1 MAPSPLDHPALFNAR
16 LLKRSV
22 LDEPTPPA
30 HQRILNDWAETIR
43 SGAIRQRSEQQIR
56 GAFTHQFFIWLLGY
70 QAFGAGTDYT
80 LADENHIGKGRA
92 DVVLGR
98 FGPKGD
104 QLCVPVELK
113 GADTPNLDVMMPGR
127 YKSPVQQAWEY
138 AMDLPDCKFLVLSNM
153 LEIRLYA
160 VGHTRRVYE
169 RFDMLDLAASSYEY
183 QRFRLLLSAEH
194 LLGGRTLTLLSESGL
209 IEKQITRELYADYKR
224 WRIQLISALAHA
236 NDLAPGALITP
247 AQKLLDRILFVA
259 FAQQRG
265 LLPADTL
272 KSVNSSTG
280 WLVVPKYD
288 NYKVL
293 FKAIDKG
300 LPERNIPP
308 YNGGLFAHDRFL
320 DSLTVPNAACDMFME
335 FGKYDFGGE
344 VSVTVLGHIFEQSIT
359 DLEQLKELADTGAF
373 TLEALSQSTRQADA
387 GKANGTSVSGARK
400 EHGIVYTP
408 EFITAFI
415 LDQTL
420 GKTIDG
426 RRAKCAENYQI
437 NGEVQSG
444 EVNEPHAASEAG
456 GTVIWRKP
464 TAEEKKYASKAL
476 AQPERVVELIFWR
489 AWLAELITL
498 KVCDPACGSGAF
510 LVAAFDL
517 LLAEYTAVNDQIAAI
532 TGSMEVFNAD
542 KEILN
547 SNLFGVDLNAESIEI
562 TKLSLW
568 LKTAKHGKPLESL
581 EANLRVGNSLVSSLD
596 GGLEFDAKAF
606 DWSAAFPDV
615 VARGGFD
622 VIVGNPPYVRQERI
636 SPIKPY
642 LEKRYACYDG
652 GVDLYAYFFE
662 LGIRLLRNGNS
673 GGRIGYVSSGTFF
686 KTSSGSKLRAYLLA
700 HAQLEAI
707 VDFGDLQVFEGVTTY
722 PVIVTLRR
730 SGAPTAAHPIRFLSL
745 KTELPEKLVE
755 TFKASAA
762 MMPQG
767 QLGLDSWRLEDSR
780 EAALR
785 QKLLQG
791 RDTLKTVYGSPLY
804 GIKTGL
810 NHAFVL
816 DHSTQERLVNE
827 DPRSAS
833 LIKPFLRGENL
844 KKWHVHAQREYLLLI
859 KNGSTRLGFEAQ
871 HGHTLEQAV
880 QAEAAQATQATH
892 PLEALAWQWFSTHQP
907 AVARWLQTFEP
918 QARKRSDQGEFWWE
932 LRACAYYDKFDSA
945 KIFYPDLSQ
954 GAKFSYDDTG
964 SYAANTVYFIAD
976 AQPWTAAFLNSRLN
990 WFYLSGI
997 CDAMRGGEWRLRLFS
1012 DNMERIP
1019 LPQVTEAAQTQLSAL
1034 AQSAQSAAEARR
1046 DEIARFG
1053 RAALRD
1059 LVPGGLSNLTV
1070 SGGAKLPAAWQSS
1083 VPEFGEFT
1091 VELKK
1096 RFKRELTLQER
1107 NDWDTALTQ
1116 AREKVAIYTHSITQA
1131 EKDIDAIVYQLFQ
1144 LSPDEI
1150 TLIETMHR

>member
-1 MAPSPLDHPALFNAR
+1 M
-16 LLKRSV
+16 
-22 LDEPTPPA
+22 
-30 HQRILNDWAETIR
+30 
-43 SGAIRQRSEQQIR
+43 
-56 GAFTHQFFIWLLGY
+56 
-70 QAFGAGTDYT
+70 
-80 LADENHIGKGRA
+80 
-92 DVVLGR
+92 
-98 FGPKGD
+98 
-104 QLCVPVELK
+104 
-113 GADTPNLDVMMPGR
+113 
-127 YKSPVQQAWEY
+127 
-138 AMDLPDCKFLVLSNM
+138 
-153 LEIRLYA
+153 
-160 VGHTRRVYE
+160 
-169 RFDMLDLAASSYEY
+169 
-183 QRFRLLLSAEH
+183 
-194 LLGGRTLTLLSESGL
+194 
-209 IEKQITRELYADYKR
+209 
-224 WRIQLISALAHA
+224 
-236 NDLAPGALITP
+236 
-247 AQKLLDRILFVA
+247 
-259 FAQQRG
+259 
-265 LLPADTL
+265 
-272 KSVNSSTG
+272 
-280 WLVVPKYD
+280 
-288 NYKVL
+288 
-293 FKAIDKG
+293 
-300 LPERNIPP
+300 
-308 YNGGLFAHDRFL
+308 
-320 DSLTVPNAACDMFME
+320 
-335 FGKYDFGGE
+335 
-344 VSVTVLGHIFEQSIT
+344 
-359 DLEQLKELADTGAF
+359 
-373 TLEALSQSTRQADA
+373 
-387 GKANGTSVSGARK
+387 
-400 EHGIVYTP
+400 
-408 EFITAFI
+408 
-415 LDQTL
+415 
-420 GKTIDG
+420 
-426 RRAKCAENYQI
+426 
-437 NGEVQSG
+437 
-444 EVNEPHAASEAG
+444 
-456 GTVIWRKP
+456 
-464 TAEEKKYASKAL
+464 
-476 AQPERVVELIFWR
+476 
-489 AWLAELITL
+489 
-498 KVCDPACGSGAF
+498 
-510 LVAAFDL
+510 
-517 LLAEYTAVNDQIAAI
+517 
-532 TGSMEVFNAD
+532 
-542 KEILN
+542 N

-615 VARGGFD
+615 VTRGGFD

-816 DHSTQERLVNE
+816 DHSTREQLINE

-871 HGHTLEQAV
+871 HGRTLEQAV

-945 KIFYPDLSQ
+945 KLVYVDMSDKPN
-954 GAKFSYDDTG
+954 FSIDTTR
-964 SYAANTVYFIAD
+964 AVLANTGYFVTDAD
-976 AQPWTAAFLNSRLN
+976 HFLLALMISKTM
-990 WFYLSGI
+990 WFLLIGMTSAY
-997 CDAMRGGEWRLRLFS
+997 RGGFFRLFTQHV
-1012 DNMERIP
+1012 ETLPIP
-1019 LPQVTEAAQTQLSAL
+1019 QTSEAVKAQLSAL

-1150 TLIETMHR
+1150 TLIETIHR